1 MTPAEKA
8 ATDTIARLLATI
20 RQLDDRL
27 NRATTVLLD
36 HEKRIAALEK
46 PAPKKLI
53 VPLGARF
60 DA

>member
-1 MTPAEKA
+1 MTPAEKT

-27 NRATTVLLD
+27 NRVTTVLLD
-36 HEKRIAALEK
+36 HEKRLEALEK
-46 PAPKKLI
+46 PARQKLI
-53 VPLGARF
+53 MPLGAQF

>member
-27 NRATTVLLD
+27 NRATNIILD

-46 PAPKKLI
+46 PSGKRLI
-53 VPLGARF
+53 VPLGAQF
-60 DA
+60 NA